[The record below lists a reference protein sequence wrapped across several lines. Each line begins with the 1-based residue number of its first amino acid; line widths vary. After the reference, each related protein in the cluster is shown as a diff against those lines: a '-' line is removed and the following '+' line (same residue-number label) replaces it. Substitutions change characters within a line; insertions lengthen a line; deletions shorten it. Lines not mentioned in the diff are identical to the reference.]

1 MRTVNFISPTKGR
14 MDLDALCDDIMEY
27 VLSDTKSD
35 YRLMIGTDSQVHDEV
50 CFVTAVIIYREGK
63 GGRYFYRRFYQ
74 NRIPSFKQRIFMEA
88 NYSLDVANQM
98 MEKLQARG
106 LDKLNIEIHL
116 DVGKNG
122 KTREII
128 KEVVSMITGCGLSA
142 QIKPDSIGASSVAD
156 RYTKAM

>member
-1 MRTVNFISPTKGR
+1 MRQVNFVSPTKGR

-27 VLSDTKSD
+27 VISDEESD
-35 YRLMIGTDSQVHDEV
+35 YRLMIGTDSQVHADV
-50 CFVTAVIIYREGK
+50 CFVTAIIIYREGK

-74 NRIPSFKQRIFMEA
+74 ARIPSFKQRIFMEA
-88 NYSLDVANQM
+88 NYSLEVANLI
-98 MEKLQARG
+98 MEMLDARG
-106 LDKLNIEIHL
+106 LGSLNVEIHL

-128 KEVVSMITGCGLSA
+128 KEVVSMITGCGICA
-142 QIKPDSIGASSVAD
+142 QIKPDSVGASSVAD